1 MFLYGYLTVRRTH
14 LLGKLQRDHNFF
26 RKAIIDRKIFILPLR
41 I

>member
-1 MFLYGYLTVRRTH
+1 LCVRRTH
-14 LLGKLQRDHNFF
+14 LFGKLQRDDIFF